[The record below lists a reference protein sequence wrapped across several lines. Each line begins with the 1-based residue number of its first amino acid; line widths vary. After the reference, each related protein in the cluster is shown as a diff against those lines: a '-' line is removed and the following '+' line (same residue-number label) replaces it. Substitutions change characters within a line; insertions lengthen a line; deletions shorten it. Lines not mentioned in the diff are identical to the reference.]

1 MEFIYFFRSVWR
13 AIILGQILSLCV
25 CLLGYLSHYLANT
38 SQLQIPTGQNY
49 IHYVLLCAVFTTSMA
64 FRHGER
70 GLISVLKK
78 RGYRYILIGL
88 IDVQANTLLATSHQY
103 TTLTSI
109 QVFLS

>member
-1 MEFIYFFRSVWR
+1 
-13 AIILGQILSLCV
+13 
-25 CLLGYLSHYLANT
+25 
-38 SQLQIPTGQNY
+38 
-49 IHYVLLCAVFTTSMA
+49 MA

-109 QVFLS
+109 QVFLRIFCFVERFLTVFSSFWIA